1 MHVQRYRAF
10 LKSRYF
16 LKKAV
21 TKSLSFMHLQ
31 LVMSFMSWPFL
42 LAVGLPLSKA
52 ALIGNALFAPF
63 LTLFLTLSSCIFIC
77 ELIAFP
83 STLFTIPLEYLTSAW
98 ISLLMMG
105 NRSWLVALPQ
115 PPLWAYGLFP
125 LSLGLILHYRPFSS
139 SFISSVCLVGLM
151 GGTAL
156 LLRST
161 RPAQELVETIPCFE
175 KELTLM
181 YSSQGAV
188 LINPGCLGRRLSAP
202 TFVMHT
208 LIPTLRKRGITKL
221 DMVVCAQ
228 PSALNFLASST
239 LVEAFPVKSLFIP
252 QWTGTLSNS
261 GWSAWE
267 KLIRTAHHYNTALI
281 TVHPEQIIPLGT
293 GECFLEATRKLIR
306 KNKCIF
312 PHMTV
317 SQHPAIKQGSTK
329 TD

>member
-1 MHVQRYRAF
+1 MHVQRYRVF
-10 LKSRYF
+10 LKSKYL
-16 LKKAV
+16 LKKAF
-21 TKSLSFMHLQ
+21 TKSLSFMQLQ

-52 ALIGNALFAPF
+52 ALLGNALFAPF

-77 ELIAFP
+77 ELIALP
-83 STLFTIPLEYLTSAW
+83 STLFTVPLEYLTSAW

-105 NRSWLVALPQ
+105 NRSWLLALPQ

-125 LSLGLILHYRPFSS
+125 LSLGLVIHYRPFSS
-139 SFISSVCLVGLM
+139 AVTSSICLVGLM

-161 RPAQELVETIPCFE
+161 RPAHELVETIPCFE

-181 YSSQGAV
+181 YSSQSAI

-228 PSALNFLASST
+228 ASALNFLASST
-239 LVEAFPVKSLFIP
+239 LVELFPVKSLFIP
-252 QWTGTLSNS
+252 QWTGKLSNS

-267 KLIRTAHHYNTALI
+267 KLLRTTQHYNTALI
-281 TVHPEQIIPLGT
+281 TLCPQHIVSLGT
-293 GECFLEATRKLIR
+293 RRCCLEVTRKLTR
-306 KNKCIF
+306 KNTCIF
-312 PHMTV
+312 PHIRVM
-317 SQHPAIKQGSTK
+317 QHRGLK
-329 TD
+329 